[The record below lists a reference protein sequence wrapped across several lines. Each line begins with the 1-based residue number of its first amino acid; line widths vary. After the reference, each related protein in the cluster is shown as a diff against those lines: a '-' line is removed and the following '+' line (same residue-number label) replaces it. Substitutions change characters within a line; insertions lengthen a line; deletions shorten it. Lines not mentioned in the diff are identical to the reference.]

1 MKLLKDILYKAGLE
15 DVIGN
20 THLAVEKVCFDS
32 READKFSAFV
42 AVRGSQTDGHLFI
55 SEAIASGSRIIICEE
70 FPEDI
75 DPIITYVRVK
85 DSAHALGVIASN
97 FYDNPS
103 EKLELVGVTG
113 TNGKTTVVTLLF
125 QLFKALGYKCGL
137 ISTVGNKVANI
148 DVPSTHTTP
157 DPVQLNSLLADMVE
171 AGCQYAFM
179 EVSSHAVDQKR
190 ISGLKFKGALFT
202 NISRDHLDYHKTFD
216 NYIKAKKGFFDML
229 PSDAFALTNAD
240 DIHGEIM
247 LQNTKAKKHSFAL
260 RTDADFKA
268 KILENHFQ
276 GLNLIVDE
284 REVWT
289 KLIGKF
295 NAYNLLATYAAGVLL
310 EQDKLEVLTMVSNL
324 NPPSGRFQYIQN
336 DDKVIGIVDYAHTPD
351 ALKNVLSTIASIKNG
366 NEKVITVVG
375 CGGDRDK
382 GKRPEM
388 AKIACELSDKV
399 ILTSDNPRTEVPEQI
414 IKDMQAGVE
423 TIHTRKTLAITDRRE
438 AIKAATAFAEP
449 GDIILVAGKG
459 HETYQEIHG
468 VRHDFDDLKILNEM
482 LNLPS

>member
-1 MKLLKDILYKAGLE
+1 MKLLKDILYKAGID

-55 SEAIASGSRIIICEE
+55 SKAIASGSRIIICEE

-75 DPIITYVRVK
+75 DPIITYVKVK
-85 DSAHALGVIASN
+85 DSAQALGVIASN

-103 EKLELVGVTG
+103 EHLELVGVTG

-137 ISTVGNKVANI
+137 ISTVGNKVANH
-148 DVPSTHTTP
+148 DVPATHTTP
-157 DPVQLNSLLADMVE
+157 DPVRLNKLLAQMVE
-171 AGCQYAFM
+171 AGCKYAFM

-190 ISGLKFKGALFT
+190 IAGIRFKGALFT
-202 NISRDHLDYHKTFD
+202 NITRDHLDYHKTFD

-229 PSDAFALTNAD
+229 PSDAFALINAD
-240 DIHGEIM
+240 DVHGEIM
-247 LQNTKAKKHSFAL
+247 LQNTKAKKYAFAL
-260 RTDADFKA
+260 KTDADFKA

-289 KLIGKF
+289 KLIGQF

-310 EQDKLEVLTMVSNL
+310 GQDKIEVLTMVSNL

-336 DDKVIGIVDYAHTPD
+336 ADKVIGIVDYAHTPD

-388 AKIACELSDKV
+388 AKIACNLSDKV
-399 ILTSDNPRTEVPEQI
+399 ILTSDNPRTEQPEQI

-423 TIHTRKTLAITDRRE
+423 IIHTKKTLAITDRRE

-459 HETYQEIHG
+459 HETYQEING

-482 LNLPS
+482 LNLPN